1 MLHHGRRAAPEHEG
15 LQAYA
20 SKCCARCLRQRP
32 LEICKGCG
40 LFGFC
45 SPECR
50 QAGAEDHAAEC
61 GALPKLASLL
71 RAAGG
76 EVWHDG
82 DALHNALLLARV
94 LRAKPR
100 PDDPIAKLASPLAGR
115 PLVLRTFLVQ
125 PRLAIPVAIARAVLA
140 AAEHWP
146 ALLATPARARPP
158 RDRQE
163 WPPEP
168 PPGSREPQVEVLVGV
183 LLQQQVNACCIFDP
197 EVRETMGAPP
207 GEGVFPEGALTNH
220 SCSPNCQFMYR
231 LGATP
236 LQYVLCVA
244 EVATGEELTVSY
256 GDVTR
261 PVWER
266 RPRIESSHWFRCSCA
281 RCEREVKRQGLLD
294 PSSLSRVADVRG
306 RVLRSALSAA
316 ASHGGDPC
324 TALEVAGAAF
334 APAADDRR
342 VAAAFR
348 EFQEAKAA
356 ASKAGEVGVQ
366 SDYLRAA
373 CRTLRSLESVMHPDD
388 SALLAEL
395 RSRANLLKAEEEEQA
410 EEVAFNWQEGRAMVA
425 SLAVD
430 DWVRR
435 VTILGDDLF
444 VGTASSGVRRYR
456 VGEQSARQRY
466 EVGGDPMQAV
476 VADHPAGSDPETSVT
491 SLSFDGRWLAAGLA
505 GGRLHIWAAEG
516 GEPVLEDALLLFD
529 LRQSLLA
536 WAEAARS
543 WSLASDVATAL
554 CVSTRRLLYDLHPH
568 RCALFEARWR
578 LCEAAGK
585 AEEAA
590 EAWKETA
597 ELRQLMRLP
606 PLKGTG
612 LTAAAAATVT
622 AATMDGVVPPK
633 EAAAGVGAAVLRPA
647 AAAQAVEPL
656 VVEVV
661 IEPPPSMGQATENV
675 RLQGT
680 SAPGVTG
687 NALEV
692 LLPLG
697 ATLAQVVLDVSRDGI
712 RVTFAG
718 LEVSAPTPFEVDESR
733 CQASFSKPRRT
744 GGGSV
749 GEQRPALKV
758 TAWPASAATD
768 QQPT

>member
-516 GEPVLEDALLLFD
+516 GEPVLEEAPADPGFNCFVLFVD
-529 LRQSLLA
+529 G
-536 WAEAARS
+536 
-543 WSLASDVATAL
+543 
-554 CVSTRRLLYDLHPH
+554 H
-568 RCALFEARWR
+568 LF
-578 LCEAAGK
+578 AAGGK
-585 AEEAA
+585 SIRRWTLSKDTGKFERDASTKLSSRVHSISQSSAGGLLVGLGDGTLEVRCQELKLVQDFNVHNGPVSVVAAYDRGFVTGAASGQLVRWNLRGGDEGLEEV
-590 EAWKETA
+590 WRKSHSG
-597 ELRQLMRLP
+597 RI
-606 PLKGTG
+606 
-612 LTAAAAATVT
+612 
-622 AATMDGVVPPK
+622 
-633 EAAAGVGAAVLRPA
+633 VGAA
-647 AAAQAVEPL
+647 
-656 VVEVV
+656 
-661 IEPPPSMGQATENV
+661 
-675 RLQGT
+675 
-680 SAPGVTG
+680 
-687 NALEV
+687 
-692 LLPLG
+692 
-697 ATLAQVVLDVSRDGI
+697 
-712 RVTFAG
+712 F
-718 LEVSAPTPFEVDESR
+718 
-733 CQASFSKPRRT
+733 
-744 GGGSV
+744 GGGDTLISGALDGTV
-749 GEQRPALKV
+749 RAWDFATGESKFNIPGHKAWLGSICTQANGGLLV
-758 TAWPASAATD
+758 TDGRDNAVYMYDFRGSNIGAEEEE
-768 QQPT
+768 